1 VIEEEISLLTRI
13 NRTLLES
20 HSQAID
26 MVNQYID
33 AFNTQKEEFHKLDDA
48 YKELKAQDE
57 AKAPPNL

>member
-1 VIEEEISLLTRI
+1 
-13 NRTLLES
+13 
-20 HSQAID
+20 